1 MHLAHLGPGQ
11 LARPWTSQE
20 NYDNKARQS
29 KNKKVDI
36 DFILADR

>member
-11 LARPWTSQE
+11 LARPLDSQE
-20 NYDNKARQS
+20 KYDNKARQS
-29 KNKKVDI
+29 KNKKFDI